1 MPHIS
6 DIQNFGDTLC
16 CMKQLTGAEY
26 KDMGKI
32 WLPAFAPL
40 LKGRPN
46 YFKFIKAVTD
56 FISIGRYHSLT

>member
-1 MPHIS
+1 
-6 DIQNFGDTLC
+6 
-16 CMKQLTGAEY
+16 MKQLTGAEY